1 MSTASPQSPQS
12 EQKLLFC
19 LLTPQ
24 LRNAGGGQLK
34 PTHGC
39 EAPPLLLKASVSP
52 SWRSCPHAPI
62 CYAYMTFL

>member
-39 EAPPLLLKASVSP
+39 EAPPLLLKAPCHLPGVRALTLP
-52 SWRSCPHAPI
+52 
-62 CYAYMTFL
+62 YAMHT